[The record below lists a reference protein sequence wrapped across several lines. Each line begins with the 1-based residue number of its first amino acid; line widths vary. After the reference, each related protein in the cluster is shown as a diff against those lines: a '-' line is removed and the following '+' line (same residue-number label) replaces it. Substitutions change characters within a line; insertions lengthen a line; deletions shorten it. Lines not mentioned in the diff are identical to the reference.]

1 MLFNRLASGQ
11 CIPSWVHGKAY
22 RVQQVSDDKVLLGDI
37 MSWIKRKDIE
47 ILQTTKQTADGTYT
61 VKRGDTLSSIASRLG
76 TSVSSLATR
85 NHISNIN
92 WIYISQRLVY

>member
-47 ILQTTKQTADGTYT
+47 ILQTTKQTAGGTYT
-61 VKRGDTLSSIASRLG
+61 VKRGDTLSSIASRLD